1 MNIKD
6 EELQISI
13 FDSTSD
19 STLNEHRPSLDKLKD
34 ELSKFGLT
42 SNQSKV
48 YIFLGKYGSKTAPD
62 VCKSL
67 KLPRTE
73 TYHLLNSLQN
83 KGIVAATFQHPIKF
97 SAVPIDKAIWV
108 LVNAEKERVNTLERQ
123 EGSIT
128 ELWNTIPEFA
138 ATNVIK
144 DDKFQMLQGIN
155 QIHSKIKEMV
165 KDTKKNFF
173 VLGSEKDYLKFYH
186 SDFFEAVDNSKIDL
200 KLLTAPSE
208 KIMYIFDE
216 INRDKVKKMSD
227 GIKDNLCFI
236 TKDDEELLFFI
247 KNASQSSQ
255 QMTAI
260 WTDSASMVYSMNM
273 LFSNIWSK
281 SKNIHL

>member
-1 MNIKD
+1 MKD

-19 STLNEHRPSLDKLKD
+19 STMYEHRLSLDKLKD

-73 TYHLLNSLQN
+73 TYHLLTSLQN
-83 KGIVAATFQHPIKF
+83 KGVVSATFQHPIRF
-97 SAVPIDKAIWV
+97 SAVPLNKAIWV
-108 LVNAEKERVNTLERQ
+108 LVNAEKERVNTLEKQ

-138 ATNVIK
+138 TTSVTK
-144 DDKFQMLQGIN
+144 EDKFQMLQGIN
-155 QIHSKIKEMV
+155 QINSKIKEMARS
-165 KDTKKNFF
+165 TKKNFF

-186 SDFFEAVDNSKIDL
+186 SDFFELVDNSEIDL

-208 KIMYIFDE
+208 KIMYVFDE
-216 INRDKVKKMSD
+216 IDRDKVKKMSEA
-227 GIKDNLCFI
+227 IQDNLCFI
-236 TKDDEELLFFI
+236 TKDDEEILFFI

-260 WTDSASMVYSMNM
+260 WTDAASMVYSMNM
-273 LFSNIWSK
+273 LFSHVWAK

>member
-19 STLNEHRPSLDKLKD
+19 STMNEHRPSLDKLKD

-73 TYHLLNSLQN
+73 TYHLLTSLQN

-97 SAVPIDKAIWV
+97 SAVPLDKAIWV

-138 ATNVIK
+138 VTNVIK

-165 KDTKKNFF
+165 KDTKRNFF

-186 SDFFEAVDNSKIDL
+186 CDFFEIVDNSKIDL

-208 KIMYIFDE
+208 KIMYVFDE
-216 INRDKVKKMSD
+216 ITRDKVKKMSD